1 MLFFVIELDEE
12 RIKKDG
18 IINLEGAY
26 KCIEDTFA
34 QRDVTL
40 YEKKGTIRCYSR
52 NIDKHDFEYLWS
64 VNSLFKKES
73 WFCFYIKQWRFI
85 DIDEKTNHVYTNE
98 DVLKEWVV
106 RPAKP

>member
-18 IINLEGAY
+18 IINLDGAY

-40 YEKKGTIRCYSR
+40 YCKEDTIRYYTR
-52 NIDKHDFEYLWS
+52 NIDKHDFEYLWM
-64 VNSLFKKES
+64 VNSPLKKEI
-73 WFCFYIKQWRFI
+73 WFCYYIKQWRFL
-85 DIDEKTNHVYTNE
+85 DIDDKTNKVYTDE
-98 DVLKEWVV
+98 DLLEEWEN
-106 RPAKP
+106 RPEKP